1 MASTPRYWAVVV
13 AAGSG
18 SRMAADRPK
27 QYLPLAGRCVIEW
40 SLEPFLGCDW
50 IAGIVVVLAAADHE
64 FEKLPVSRDGRVFSV
79 GGGAS
84 RAESVLCGLRWI
96 EARLAKPHDRSYVLV
111 HDAAR
116 PCLRR
121 EDLDRLRD
129 QASNV
134 DGGLLAT
141 PVTDT
146 LKREAQSRVDETVS
160 RDALWRAQTPQ
171 LFELPRLVQALEVA
185 ASSGLAVTDDAS
197 AMEAIG
203 AQPHL
208 VRGSGSNI
216 KITHAEDLALAE
228 FWLRQLGRLP

>member
-1 MASTPRYWAVVV
+1 MVV

-40 SLEPFLGCDW
+40 SLAPFLGCDW
-50 IAGIVVVLAAADHE
+50 IAGIVVVLAATDRE

-96 EARLAKPHDRSYVLV
+96 EARLSKQDSRRSYALV

-116 PCLRR
+116 PCLRQQ
-121 EDLDRLRD
+121 DLDRLRD
-129 QASNV
+129 QASNA
-134 DGGLLAT
+134 DGGLLAV

-171 LFELPRLVQALEVA
+171 LFELPRLIQALEVA

-208 VRGSGSNI
+208 VRGCGSNI

>member
-13 AAGSG
+13 AAGNG

-40 SLEPFLGCDW
+40 SLAPFLDCDW
-50 IAGIVVVLAAADHE
+50 IAGIVVVLAAADCE
-64 FEKLPVSRDGRVFSV
+64 FAKLPVSRDDRVFSV
-79 GGGAS
+79 DGGAS

-96 EARLAKPHDRSYVLV
+96 EANAGKADGRSYALV

-116 PCLRR
+116 PCLRQQ
-121 EDLDRLRD
+121 DLDRLRD
-129 QASNV
+129 LASNA
-134 DGGLLAT
+134 DGGLLAV

-146 LKREAQSRVDETVS
+146 LKREAQSRVDETIS

-171 LFELPRLVQALEVA
+171 LFELSRLVQALEVA

-203 AQPHL
+203 ARPHL

-228 FWLRQLGRLP
+228 FWLNRQGGSD